1 MTLPGNPDRQRGFT
15 LFEMVVVLLIIGVI
29 LAMSATI
36 TRGIASAQRRSVT
49 ATRLATVD
57 AAIINFVA
65 QQKRMPCAADGTLA
79 SSASNAGVEGAR
91 NAATGCTSL
100 TSSIVPWRALALTEA
115 EVTDGW
121 ERRLTYRVQPL
132 LAADGGMDMSWC
144 DPAGTEAV
152 AAAPKAA
159 CNTACVSTNLLLC
172 TPPANFLTGTA
183 SGRGLQVKNV
193 AGTTLMTPL
202 GTPHTGAAYVLISH
216 GETGGGAY
224 INTGAVSAT
233 TSTDGTEEQKNYA
246 NVAYNAATSYY
257 VDDSTNDVAGASHFD
272 DLVSRP
278 SVLTVVSKAGLGPR
292 PH

>member
-1 MTLPGNPDRQRGFT
+1 MNPSRHRRRGFT

-49 ATRLATVD
+49 ATRLATID
-57 AAIINFVA
+57 AAIVNFVA
-65 QQKRMPCAADGTLA
+65 QQKRMPCPADGTLA
-79 SSASNAGVEGAR
+79 SSNNNAGTEGAR

-100 TSSIVPWRALALTEA
+100 ANSIVPWRALALTEA

-121 ERRLTYRVQPL
+121 ERRITYRVQPL
-132 LAADGGMDMSWC
+132 LAADNGMDMSWC
-144 DPAGTEAV
+144 DPAGTEAA
-152 AAAPKAA
+152 AAAPKT
-159 CNTACVSTNLLLC
+159 CSVACVSTNLLLC

-183 SGRGLQVKNV
+183 SGRGLQVKNL
-193 AGTTLMTPL
+193 AGTSLMTPL
-202 GTPHTGAAYVLISH
+202 GTPHTGAAYVLVSH

-224 INTGAVSAT
+224 INTGSVSAT

-257 VDDSTNDVAGASHFD
+257 VDDSTNDVAGTSHFD
-272 DLVSRP
+272 DMVSRP
-278 SVLTVVSKAGLGPR
+278 SVLTVISKAGLGPR